1 MVLIVKKF
9 LAFGY
14 SKVLP
19 PIIEQF
25 INPICIFVIT
35 PLILNHLGKQSYGN
49 WILLITIVSFS
60 QLICGGCSAWIA
72 KVIAEQRATS
82 DYAGKGALRKIAYN
96 LSIIMLSFAILIL
109 LILLSLCVFDV
120 ARDNTEFLYAI
131 AICGFF
137 QEVDNLF
144 NGALKGFER
153 FNVSCLFEVI
163 TRVLWAFIVI
173 YGIQENSVLYYTCLA
188 FILKGTLKYILVCLN
203 ISGKFIYPN
212 FDKAGIVNLLN
223 ESKWMFLQLT
233 GGISLGLFDRLVIPL
248 ILSVNKLSSYV
259 PCLQLV
265 QLMFT
270 ISASANQILLPMFAR
285 MKASNTFP
293 SNCFFK
299 IQLVSLSSALPCLV
313 LLFFGY
319 DILSIWISPAFASE
333 NFKLMQILSISYILL
348 SMMTSFHFLLLGL
361 GKSKLVANLNLIA
374 GLTLAAATLIAAHY
388 GLYAISVVKII
399 YP

>member
-1 MVLIVKKF
+1 
-9 LAFGY
+9 
-14 SKVLP
+14 
-19 PIIEQF
+19 
-25 INPICIFVIT
+25 
-35 PLILNHLGKQSYGN
+35 
-49 WILLITIVSFS
+49 
-60 QLICGGCSAWIA
+60 
-72 KVIAEQRATS
+72 
-82 DYAGKGALRKIAYN
+82 
-96 LSIIMLSFAILIL
+96 
-109 LILLSLCVFDV
+109 
-120 ARDNTEFLYAI
+120 
-131 AICGFF
+131 
-137 QEVDNLF
+137 
-144 NGALKGFER
+144 
-153 FNVSCLFEVI
+153 
-163 TRVLWAFIVI
+163 
-173 YGIQENSVLYYTCLA
+173 TCLA

-333 NFKLMQILSISYILL
+333 NFKLMQILSISY
-348 SMMTSFHFLLLGL
+348 
-361 GKSKLVANLNLIA
+361 
-374 GLTLAAATLIAAHY
+374 
-388 GLYAISVVKII
+388 
-399 YP
+399 

>member
-1 MVLIVKKF
+1 
-9 LAFGY
+9 
-14 SKVLP
+14 
-19 PIIEQF
+19 
-25 INPICIFVIT
+25 
-35 PLILNHLGKQSYGN
+35 
-49 WILLITIVSFS
+49 
-60 QLICGGCSAWIA
+60 
-72 KVIAEQRATS
+72 
-82 DYAGKGALRKIAYN
+82 
-96 LSIIMLSFAILIL
+96 
-109 LILLSLCVFDV
+109 
-120 ARDNTEFLYAI
+120 
-131 AICGFF
+131 
-137 QEVDNLF
+137 
-144 NGALKGFER
+144 
-153 FNVSCLFEVI
+153 
-163 TRVLWAFIVI
+163 
-173 YGIQENSVLYYTCLA
+173 
-188 FILKGTLKYILVCLN
+188 
-203 ISGKFIYPN
+203 
-212 FDKAGIVNLLN
+212 
-223 ESKWMFLQLT
+223 MFLQLT

-374 GLTLAAATLIAAHY
+374 GLTLAASTLIAAHY

-399 YP
+399 YPLFQFYYLYVAF